1 MPNEA
6 KIQSNTGNAKIV
18 KVGHTAT
25 TLYGSNP
32 DSKRR
37 GNPTV
42 RDLSAKS

>member
-6 KIQSNTGNAKIV
+6 KIQSNTGNAKIT

-25 TLYGSNP
+25 TAYGSNP
-32 DSKRR
+32 DAKRK
-37 GNPTV
+37 GNLTV

>member
-1 MPNEA
+1 MPNDA
-6 KIQSNTGNAKIV
+6 KIQSNTGNAKIN

-32 DSKRR
+32 DAKRM

-42 RDLSAKS
+42 RELSAK

>member
-6 KIQSNTGNAKIV
+6 KIQSNTGNAQIK

-32 DSKRR
+32 DAKGVTSKTA
-37 GNPTV
+37 P
-42 RDLSAKS
+42 RDLSAK